1 MATEGRRLWA
11 FAIAAVCLLL
21 AVSLWTASRD
31 ERRVERA
38 NAAGLRGDFEAAA
51 REARAVTDGA
61 AVPRAAAA
69 EGYALAALAEWDRA
83 AGAFARAARADPANW
98 VIRRDLARVLLLA
111 GRRGDA
117 QREMGRALA
126 LNPRMALP
134 PGFSAR

>member
-21 AVSLWTASRD
+21 AVSLWAASRD

-51 REARAVTDGA
+51 REARAVTGGA
-61 AVPRAAAA
+61 ALPRAATT
-69 EGYALAALAEWDRA
+69 EGYALAALGQWDRA
-83 AGAFARAARADPANW
+83 AAAFARASRADPSNW
-98 VIRRDLARVLLLA
+98 VIRRDRARVLLVA
-111 GRRGDA
+111 GHRDEA

-134 PGFSAR
+134 TGFAAP